1 MSQSQRSE
9 TCPVC
14 GTPDVVVHL
23 SGRKLRKARLRA
35 GTSLRAMAKELGI
48 SAPYLVDIELDRRP
62 LRAASPLAEKVRS
75 VYPDGAV

>member
-1 MSQSQRSE
+1 
-9 TCPVC
+9 
-14 GTPDVVVHL
+14 
-23 SGRKLRKARLRA
+23 
-35 GTSLRAMAKELGI
+35 MAKELGI